1 MQKAILF
8 IDSECVLCDGL
19 SRYVAAI
26 DTRDKLRIAPLG
38 GHTHT
43 LIAHTS
49 PDTETFSHVE
59 LFWNN
64 TMFKGPKAV
73 FNLVKILGFPYSF
86 LLIFN
91 ILPERFLW
99 KLYNWVAE
107 NRYRWFGKKDGCSI
121 GSPKFHKKLLP

>member
-26 DTRDKLRIAPLG
+26 DKKDKLRIAPLG
-38 GHTHT
+38 GLTHT
-43 LIAHTS
+43 QMARTL
-49 PDTETFSHVE
+49 PDTESFSQVE

-64 TMFKGPKAV
+64 TVYKGPHAV
-73 FNLVKILGFPYSF
+73 FKMVEILGFPYSF

-99 KLYNWVAE
+99 KLYNWVAG
-107 NRYRWFGKKDGCSI
+107 NRYSWFGKKDHCII